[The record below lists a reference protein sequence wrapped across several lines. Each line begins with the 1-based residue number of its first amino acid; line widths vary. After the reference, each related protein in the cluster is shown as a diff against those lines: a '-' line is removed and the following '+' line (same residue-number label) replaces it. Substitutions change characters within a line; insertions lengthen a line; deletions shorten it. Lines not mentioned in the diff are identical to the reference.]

1 MRFSQRLQ
9 KMPVYVFAG
18 FARTIAEKRAAGIQ
32 VINLGIGDPDL
43 PAPNHVLD
51 ALCNAARE
59 PANQKYPDYFGQ
71 PFFREAVASWYER
84 RFGVTLDPSTEVVAL
99 IGSKEGTSHV
109 SLSLLDPG
117 ELAIVPSPGYP
128 TYTYGA
134 VLAGAEYYEV
144 PIVQDEGFLL
154 DVERIPKDVA
164 AKAKLLWL
172 NYPNNPTGAT
182 ADLDYF
188 EKVVWFAKR
197 HDLALLHDNPYSE
210 ITYDGYV
217 APSILQ
223 VSGARDVAMEF
234 HSLSKTYN
242 MTGFRIGMAVGN
254 RQLVSALAR
263 VKSQIDTG
271 IFVPIQVA
279 AASALNGD
287 QTWLVDRNLI
297 YQRRRDAAAQLLA
310 AKGWLT
316 IKPKGSIYLWGK
328 CPSGFT
334 SEEFTKTVLEEAA
347 VFLTP
352 GSSYGKG
359 GEGYFRLSITVP
371 DDHLLEALGRLQRLH
386 L

>member
-1 MRFSQRLQ
+1 
-9 KMPVYVFAG
+9 
-18 FARTIAEKRAAGIQ
+18 
-32 VINLGIGDPDL
+32 
-43 PAPNHVLD
+43 
-51 ALCNAARE
+51 
-59 PANQKYPDYFGQ
+59 
-71 PFFREAVASWYER
+71 
-84 RFGVTLDPSTEVVAL
+84 
-99 IGSKEGTSHV
+99 
-109 SLSLLDPG
+109 
-117 ELAIVPSPGYP
+117 
-128 TYTYGA
+128 
-134 VLAGAEYYEV
+134 
-144 PIVQDEGFLL
+144 
-154 DVERIPKDVA
+154 VA